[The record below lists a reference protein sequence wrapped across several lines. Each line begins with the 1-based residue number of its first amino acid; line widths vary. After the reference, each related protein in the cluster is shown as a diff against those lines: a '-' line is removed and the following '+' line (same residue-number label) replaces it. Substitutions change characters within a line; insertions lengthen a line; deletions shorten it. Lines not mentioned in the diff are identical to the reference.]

1 MVPMYQNRE
10 NKQWMIH
17 YEHLSLLTPMVAEL
31 AAVYK
36 DSNGD
41 PTPDKARP
49 LCLSVGLW
57 FGSETGEAQKDGN
70 GKGKGGRK
78 DKE

>member
-49 LCLSVGLW
+49 LCLSVGL
-57 FGSETGEAQKDGN
+57 
-70 GKGKGGRK
+70 
-78 DKE
+78 